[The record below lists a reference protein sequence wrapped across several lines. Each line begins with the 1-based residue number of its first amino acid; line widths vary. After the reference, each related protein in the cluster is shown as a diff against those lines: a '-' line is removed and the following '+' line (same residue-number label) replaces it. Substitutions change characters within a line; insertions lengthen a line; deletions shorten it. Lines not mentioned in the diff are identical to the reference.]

1 MTAGAE
7 PSAQAREAARRW
19 GLALVERCTGPYH
32 EVWYALRGD
41 EHVVLKLG
49 GDDSRRQE
57 AAALRAYEAG
67 CAGPASPACR
77 LLAEAPGAL
86 LLERILLGDDLRPMA
101 AADDDAATA
110 LAAGLLARLHAAA
123 RRSAAETG
131 RTEGSPAL
139 GAVAEAFDRYRD
151 AGADRIPPDLLDRAE
166 QTTRALSAPG
176 PDDLLLHGDLH
187 HQNVLRHGVGG
198 EADVWR
204 AIDPRGWWGDPAFDT
219 AAFMVNP
226 HEGGLVRDHPER
238 QARRRAA
245 ILAETT
251 GLDRERILDW
261 ALAGAVIAELWCL
274 ADHGFVQGGPLRLA
288 RALAG

>member
-1 MTAGAE
+1 MTAPAE

-19 GLALVERCTGPYH
+19 GLALVERCSGPYH
-32 EVWYALRGD
+32 EVWYASRGG

-49 GDDSRRQE
+49 GDESRGQE
-57 AAALRAYEAG
+57 AAALRAYEQW
-67 CAGPASPACR
+67 CSGPESPACR
-77 LLAEAPGAL
+77 VLAEAPGAL
-86 LLERILLGDDLRPMA
+86 LLERILLGDDLRPLA

-139 GAVAEAFDRYRD
+139 GAVAEAFDRYR
-151 AGADRIPPDLLDRAE
+151 ATGADRIPPDLVDRAE
-166 QTTRALSAPG
+166 QITRGLSAPG

-198 EADVWR
+198 PADVWR

-245 ILAETT
+245 ILAEIT
-251 GLDRERILDW
+251 GLDRERILAW

-274 ADHGFVQGGPLRLA
+274 EDHGFVQGGPLRLA
-288 RALAG
+288 SALLG